1 MDAVTS
7 KDERL
12 LPARADFLTELGGL
26 GLDAM
31 LKAAEGADPRAA
43 DRALSKRALGLE
55 DVAVLLSAPRE
66 NIGEDL
72 AEAAFGATLRSFGR
86 SVLLY
91 APCYLSSYCVNHCR
105 YCGFNFTMPIT
116 RRWLDPDRALGEIRH
131 LAGRGFRRV
140 LLVAGEAPAMVD
152 TGYLREVIRRS
163 RDLVPE
169 IDLEVGPVG
178 EKVYRCWNEAG
189 AGGVV
194 CYQETYDRL
203 AYAYLHPR
211 GPKRRYEFRLRTA
224 ERAARAGMTRLG
236 LGVLVGLGDPR
247 RDILSLIA
255 HARFLERAFPHARLT
270 VSLPRLCHAVPSF
283 EAARGVGDDEMLRL
297 FCVLRLALPRAG
309 MVVTTR
315 EPDRMR
321 TLLLRRGVTQMSAES
336 LTVPGAYV
344 ERAQDGGQF
353 EVHDQRTVEEVV
365 AELTR
370 LGYEARWTSGEA
382 GRTGP
387 PSGAVSV

>member
-1 MDAVTS
+1 MDAAVPE
-7 KDERL
+7 DGGL
-12 LPARADFLTELGGL
+12 LPARADFLIELAGL
-26 GLDAM
+26 RLEEM
-31 LKAAEGADPRAA
+31 LRAAEGAGPGAA
-43 DRALSKRALGLE
+43 GRALSGSLPDLD

-66 NIGEDL
+66 RLQEDL
-72 AEAAFGATLRSFGR
+72 AEAAFGATVRGFGR
-86 SVLLY
+86 SILLY

-116 RRWLDPDRALGEIRH
+116 RRWLDPDRAIGEISH

-152 TGYLREVIRRS
+152 TGYLQEVIRRS
-163 RDLVPE
+163 RELVPE

-178 EKVYRCWNEAG
+178 EKEYRCWNEAG

-203 AYAYLHPR
+203 AYAWMHPR
-211 GPKRRYEFRLRTA
+211 GPKRRYEFRLRTP

-255 HARFLERAFPHARLT
+255 HARFLERTFPHARIT

-283 EAARGVGDDEMLRL
+283 EPAGWVGDDEMLRL

-309 MVVTTR
+309 MIVTTR

-336 LTVPGAYV
+336 LTVPGAYLD
-344 ERAQDGGQF
+344 RTQDGGQF

-370 LGYEARWTSGEA
+370 LGYEARWTSDGA
-382 GRTGP
+382 
-387 PSGAVSV
+387 SGAGPSPGPVTV